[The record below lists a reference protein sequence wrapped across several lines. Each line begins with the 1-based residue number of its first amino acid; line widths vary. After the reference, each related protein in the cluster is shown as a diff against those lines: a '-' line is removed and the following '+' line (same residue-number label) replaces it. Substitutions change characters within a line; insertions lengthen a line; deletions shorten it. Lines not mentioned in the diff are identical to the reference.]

1 MILKKTFSGK
11 RKRAVAKATINPG
24 NGQITINKK
33 PYLQFAMFERL
44 RLEEPVRIA
53 AETLEEMKFNIK
65 VSVNGGG
72 KSGQIEAA
80 RLAIGRALL
89 EATKQEDPEKGEK
102 LKRAYLNYDRNLLVA
117 DTRRKEAYKPG
128 DSKARAKRQK
138 SYR

>member
-11 RKRAVAKATINPG
+11 RKRAVANATITPG
-24 NGQITINKK
+24 NGQITVNKK
-33 PYLQFAMFERL
+33 PYLQFDMFGRL

-53 AETLEEMKFNIK
+53 VETLGEMKFNIK
-65 VSVNGGG
+65 ISVNGGG

-89 EATKQEDPEKGEK
+89 ETTKQEDSEKGEK
-102 LKRAYLNYDRNLLVA
+102 LKRAYLAYDRNLLVA

>member
-1 MILKKTFSGK
+1 MMTKKTFSGK
-11 RKRAVAKATINPG
+11 RKRAVAKATISPG
-24 NGQITINKK
+24 NGKITINKK
-33 PYLQFAMFERL
+33 PYSQFAMLEKL

-53 AETLEEMKFNIK
+53 AETLGEIKFDIK

-72 KSGQIEAA
+72 KAGQIEAA

-89 EATKQEDPEKGEK
+89 EAVRQEDSEKAEK

-117 DTRRKEAYKPG
+117 DTRRKETYKPG